1 MNPNTADILTKLWR
15 EAKTLQGGG
24 VSILH
29 YVNEVTYLLF
39 LKMLEE
45 TGQTSLIPAEYS
57 WTKLS
62 KEEGGD
68 QLRYYRKLLIDLG
81 DPNVVQNPMVLA
93 IFTDA
98 QTALS
103 KPVDLK
109 RLTTN
114 IDKIDWFSAK
124 DDGLGDLYEGLMQK
138 VMSDTKSKAGQYFT
152 PPRPD
157 RQHHPPDP
165 AETGRGD
172 PRPGNRHGRFPHRR

>member
-1 MNPNTADILTKLWR
+1 MNPNTADIVAKLWR

-29 YVNEVTYLLF
+29 YVNELTYLLF
-39 LKMLEE
+39 LKMLKE
-45 TGQTSLIPAEYS
+45 TGQTSLIPPAYS
-57 WTKLS
+57 WDALS

-68 QLRYYRKLLIDLG
+68 QLRYYRKLLLDLG
-81 DPNVVQNPMVLA
+81 DPKIVQNQMVLA

-124 DDGLGDLYEGLMQK
+124 EDGLGDLYEGLMQR
-138 VMSDTKSKAGQYFT
+138 VRAMRENG
-152 PPRPD
+152 
-157 RQHHPPDP
+157 
-165 AETGRGD
+165 
-172 PRPGNRHGRFPHRR
+172 